1 MRVLIYVEG
10 GGVGDHSMTTCRKG
24 FLSFFER
31 LLPGKN
37 RVEVI
42 PCGGRSDA
50 FEDFKLEHESGK
62 PGQYVILLVDSEGPL
77 ERDDIPSWDHL
88 RARDNWKKPQTAE
101 VHQAHLVVQ
110 CMEAWFMAY
119 REAVAKYFGKGVKIS
134 DLPGPEN
141 NDIERIAKAK
151 VFDALDKAA
160 RKFLKSKGTKK
171 QGYHKVQDGFALLK
185 DIDPEKVCENSKHAR
200 RLRETLKS
208 KLPDRR

>member
-1 MRVLIYVEG
+1 VRVLIYVEG

-88 RARDNWKKPQTAE
+88 RARDN
-101 VHQAHLVVQ
+101 
-110 CMEAWFMAY
+110 
-119 REAVAKYFGKGVKIS
+119 
-134 DLPGPEN
+134 
-141 NDIERIAKAK
+141 
-151 VFDALDKAA
+151 
-160 RKFLKSKGTKK
+160 
-171 QGYHKVQDGFALLK
+171 
-185 DIDPEKVCENSKHAR
+185 
-200 RLRETLKS
+200 
-208 KLPDRR
+208 